1 MSNLVRSWTFFLSF
15 FFAIAGFAAPS
26 SLTYQGRIL
35 KSDGSPLEYN
45 NVSFQ
50 FEITSPDG
58 LCVLYREQVNG
69 INMVNSG
76 GVFDVPI
83 GALGTQSYP
92 GNGTFTLLDAF
103 KNTGSLT
110 CDGNFPYNPQVDD
123 VRKLRVKFHD
133 GSGWKTISPDSTV
146 RSVPYA
152 GFSYSAAKLGTN
164 TASDFILK
172 TGIPT
177 CAPSTFLSWDGSAL
191 TCASVAGASGG
202 TVTNVTSANS
212 YLTIVNN
219 TSTPTLTLNVGTTP
233 NTVAAGN
240 DPRLVNALQTGSTA
254 SGDLSGTYPGPT
266 VVALRGVGVST
277 TTPTSGQFLK
287 FGGATWAPATVGIP
301 DVNGLSA
308 ALSTYLTQSAF
319 NGYVSSA
326 GCTVSQTMYWNS
338 VSGNFQ
344 CQAINVGLAGD
355 VTGSIGAAKVVAL
368 QNNPVDTT
376 APTANQV
383 LQWNGTKWAPTT
395 LPPLA
400 ASDIPNLDWSK
411 ITTGKP
417 TTLSGYGITDA
428 LVKNG
433 GGVGVISSG
442 ADASK
447 PGTPATGDLFVATD
461 TQKIYRYNGSAW
473 DVVSSATGTGGT
485 ITGVTAGTGLTGGG
499 ASGTVTLN
507 VNVGT
512 GANQIVRLD
521 GSAKLPAIDG
531 SQLTNLPGATGAAGG
546 DLSGTYPNPTVA
558 KLSGTALSISSLTG
572 SQYLKYDGTNWV
584 NSAIAVADVTGLSTS
599 LSGKPDYTQFP
610 ICTAAQTLTFVSPAG
625 GFVCT
630 SIAIG
635 DAAITY
641 ASKSANT
648 FLAAPSGGAG
658 APSFRT
664 LVAADLPA
672 APYDTTYFKQG
683 GNSFGAVATLGTND
697 SRNLVLKTNNTTRMT
712 ILSGGSVGFGT
723 QALSWYDMS
732 LYKADADANM
742 SVVSENTSTTA
753 ARYPALNVVNYAGS
767 PAVGAVGNPS
777 INLVNMRGTTGT
789 SAVMKSGESLGAI
802 AFNGSSNAAGGYKMG
817 ASIWAQA
824 AQDFSGSAAGTDLYF
839 QTTPLNSTSNLE
851 RMRLTAAGNLGIGTA
866 SPISL
871 LQIGGSAYSAPSWT
885 TQGSHLYIP
894 GVTSTDTTGSG
905 TIAARTVASIGTHTF
920 AASSAQTITN
930 ASALYLAGSPSAG
943 SNVTITNPL
952 ALHVGS
958 GNSAFM
964 GNVGLGTL
972 APSYRID
979 VQGNNYATSSIKLR
993 RTEVSGI
1000 GPGVDFYTSADST
1013 DTATSQTVSAKG
1025 LGQINFY
1032 GTNETGA
1039 AAPNPTARISVVTSE
1054 NTTTTAT
1061 GGYMRFQTTTTGAN
1075 TLTEVMRLSDGKV
1088 GIGTASPGQ
1097 KLTVAGTIE
1106 STSGGVKYP
1115 DTTTQTTAYPGAAKR
1130 ALLALNAGT
1139 SATAV
1144 SPVSW
1149 NVATY
1154 DTGGFW
1160 SAGSPTRLTIP
1171 AGVTLVRLCGNAYGY
1186 FAAGSSGMIGSGI
1199 HKNGAFAAGLPHT
1212 LTEGHTATT
1221 PYITNFCSSPV
1232 VVTTGDYFEMT
1243 FGPNGVGTVTI
1254 PNDVRTWFSIEEVR

>member
-1 MSNLVRSWTFFLSF
+1 MSNLARLWTFFLPF
-15 FFAIAGFAAPS
+15 FFAVAGYTSPS

-35 KSDGSPLEYN
+35 KSDGTPLEYN

-110 CDGNFPYNPQVDD
+110 CDGNSPYSPQVDD

-152 GFSYSAAKLGTN
+152 GFSYSAAKLGNN

-191 TCASVAGASGG
+191 TCAAVAGASGG

-212 YLTIVNN
+212 YLTIINN
-219 TSTPTLTLNVGTTP
+219 TSTPTLTLNVGTSA

-266 VVALRGVGVST
+266 VAALQGVGVSS
-277 TTPTSGQFLK
+277 TTPTNGQFLK
-287 FGGATWAPATVGIP
+287 FGGATWGPATIGTS
-301 DVNGLSA
+301 DVNGLSTT
-308 ALSTYLTQSAF
+308 LSSYLTQSAF
-319 NGYVSSA
+319 NSYVTSA

-355 VTGSIGAAKVVAL
+355 ITGSIGAAKVVAL
-368 QNNPVDTT
+368 QNRPVDTT
-376 APTANQV
+376 APTTNQI
-383 LQWNGTKWAPTT
+383 LKWDGAKWAP
-395 LPPLA
+395 
-400 ASDIPNLDWSK
+400 ASAPA
-411 ITTGKP
+411 IT
-417 TTLSGYGITDA
+417 SGT
-428 LVKNG
+428 
-433 GGVGVISSG
+433 
-442 ADASK
+442 DASK
-447 PGTPATGDLFVATD
+447 PGTPSTGDLFVATD
-461 TQKIYRYNGSAW
+461 TQKIYRYNGTTW
-473 DVVSSATGTGGT
+473 DVVSSAAGTGGT
-485 ITGVTAGTGLTGGG
+485 ITGVTAGAGLTGGG
-499 ASGTVTLN
+499 TSGSVTLSVNAGTIASGVLA
-507 VNVGT
+507 VAQGGT
-512 GANQIVRLD
+512 GQSSFTD
-521 GSAKLPAIDG
+521 GQLLIGNSSGNTLTKATLTAG
-531 SQLTNLPGATGAAGG
+531 SGVNITNGNGTITIAATGAAPTGSASG
-546 DLSGTYPNPTVA
+546 DLSGSYPGPTVA
-558 KLSGTALSISSLTG
+558 KLSGTALSISSLTT
-572 SQYLKYDGTNWV
+572 SDYLKYNGTNWV

-658 APSFRT
+658 TPTFRT

-683 GNSFGAVATLGTND
+683 GNSFGAVATLGTIDN
-697 SRNLVLKTNNTTRMT
+697 RNLVLKTNNTTRMT
-712 ILSGGSVGFGT
+712 ILNGGSVGFGT
-723 QALSWYDMS
+723 QALSWYDVS

-742 SVVSENTSTTA
+742 SVVSENTSTTN

-851 RMRLTAAGNLGIGTA
+851 RMRLTAAGNLGIGT
-866 SPISL
+866 
-871 LQIGGSAYSAPSWT
+871 T
-885 TQGSHLYIP
+885 
-894 GVTSTDTTGSG
+894 
-905 TIAARTVASIGTHTF
+905 
-920 AASSAQTITN
+920 
-930 ASALYLAGSPSAG
+930 
-943 SNVTITNPL
+943 
-952 ALHVGS
+952 
-958 GNSAFM
+958 
-964 GNVGLGTL
+964 

-979 VQGNNYATSSIKLR
+979 VQGNNYSTSSIKLR

-1032 GTNETGA
+1032 GTNETGVA
-1039 AAPNPTARISVVTSE
+1039 ASNPSARISVVTSE
-1054 NTTTTAT
+1054 DTTTTAT

-1186 FAAGSSGMIGSGI
+1186 FAPGSSGMIGSGI

-1232 VVTTGDYFEMT
+1232 AVTAGDYFEMT
-1243 FGPNGVGTVTI
+1243 FGPNGAGTVTI